1 MQDEFVSDKVKDQM
15 LEVMDF
21 FGRMQ
26 DPELYGDGWTP
37 LMAAAVAGRQHIA
50 MVLLQRAGSAATDL
64 VQAANRYGL
73 TAAHIA
79 ARSGN
84 VPLLR
89 SLLEAGGGSIAKA
102 CFSRRCH
109 SCITAVHLPTCCN
122 SDQLAWYWWCSSDI
136 GSGGRCAVWGV

>member
-1 MQDEFVSDKVKDQM
+1 ME
-15 LEVMDF
+15 
-21 FGRMQ
+21 Q

-64 VQAANRYGL
+64 VQASNRYGL

-89 SLLEAGGGSIAKA
+89 SLLEVGGGSIAKVY
-102 CFSRRCH
+102 SSPRCH
-109 SCITAVHLPTCCN
+109 S
-122 SDQLAWYWWCSSDI
+122 
-136 GSGGRCAVWGV
+136 

>member
-1 MQDEFVSDKVKDQM
+1 MAGDQ
-15 LEVMDF
+15 E
-21 FGRMQ
+21 
-26 DPELYGDGWTP
+26 PELYGDGWTP

-50 MVLLQRAGSAATDL
+50 MVLLQRAGASATDL

-102 CFSRRCH
+102 CCFTLPCYIIFAAVLLPAHNMVQQWAISFMRWCLASCSCQGWSRWCLK
-109 SCITAVHLPTCCN
+109 TAV
-122 SDQLAWYWWCSSDI
+122 
-136 GSGGRCAVWGV
+136 SGL